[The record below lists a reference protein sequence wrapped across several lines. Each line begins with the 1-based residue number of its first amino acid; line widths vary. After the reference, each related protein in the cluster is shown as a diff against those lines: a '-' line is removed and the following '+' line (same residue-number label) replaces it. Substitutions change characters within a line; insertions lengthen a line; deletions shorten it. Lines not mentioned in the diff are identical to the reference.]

1 MCMDQGAR
9 SKVWTKGWRGMAW
22 LKLCLPVSKGCR
34 TNSSTNDLNVCWH
47 ESAKMKDRAKMVVP
61 ARQQTE

>member
-1 MCMDQGAR
+1 M
-9 SKVWTKGWRGMAW
+9 WTKGWRGMAW
-22 LKLCLPVSKGCR
+22 FKLCLPVSKGCR